1 MTSGARHD
9 GATSMTLEATPI
21 IGDDRRA
28 MRILVVDDSSPHR
41 RLLTALFG
49 RAGHEVV
56 TAPDGVAALEA
67 LARGPI
73 DAVVSD
79 VRMPKMDGFQL
90 CRTIRQDERWRRLP
104 FIFYSSIFI
113 GDPAQNFGRDL
124 GATAYLDAK
133 DIAPAQV
140 ASALE
145 KLVARHVREQYDE
158 TLGQLLSDVEFA
170 RRYHQVVLASLAHGG
185 AEDLRELV
193 AASAKALDD
202 VVARLDAERRTTV
215 EAQRTVQAAELAL
228 LRELGEYLGDRIN
241 NPLAVI
247 LASAQLLEMKE
258 HSHATSEAA
267 QRIGAAVSKI
277 NDVVREIAIRSGE
290 QPRG

>member
-1 MTSGARHD
+1 
-9 GATSMTLEATPI
+9 
-21 IGDDRRA
+21 

-56 TAPDGVAALEA
+56 TAADGMAALEL
-67 LARGPI
+67 LAQQRI

-90 CRTIRQDERWRRLP
+90 CRAIRSDPRWPRLP

-113 GDPAQNFGRDL
+113 GDPAQNFGRDI

-133 DIAPAQV
+133 DIAPDQV
-140 ASALE
+140 ARELE
-145 KLVARHVREQYDE
+145 ALVARHVREEYHE
-158 TLGQLLSDVEFA
+158 TLGRILDDVEFA
-170 RRYHQVVLASLAHGG
+170 RRYHQVVLASLAGG

-193 AASAKALDD
+193 ASSAKALDD
-202 VVARLDAERRTTV
+202 VVARLAAERQASS
-215 EAQRTVQAAELAL
+215 EAQRTVEAAELAL
-228 LRELGEYLGDRIN
+228 LKELGEYLGDRIN

-247 LASAQLLEMKE
+247 LASAQLLEMRE
-258 HSHATSEAA
+258 RTHATAEAA
-267 QRIGAAVSKI
+267 HRIAAAVSKI

-290 QPRG
+290 KPVV

>member
-1 MTSGARHD
+1 
-9 GATSMTLEATPI
+9 
-21 IGDDRRA
+21 
-28 MRILVVDDSSPHR
+28 MRILVVEDSSPHR

-67 LARGPI
+67 LELGPI

-90 CRTIRQDERWRRLP
+90 CRAIRQDTRWRRLP
-104 FIFYSSIFI
+104 FIFYSSIFT
-113 GDPAQNFGRDL
+113 GDPAQDFGRDL

-140 ASALE
+140 AGELE
-145 KLVARHVREQYDE
+145 KLVAAHVREEYDE
-158 TLGQLLSDVEFA
+158 TLGRLLSDVEFA
-170 RRYHQVVLASLAHGG
+170 RRYHQVVLASLGNGG
-185 AEDLRELV
+185 AEDIRELV
-193 AASAKALDD
+193 AESAKALDD
-202 VVARLDAERRTTV
+202 VVVRLDSERRASAET
-215 EAQRTVQAAELAL
+215 QRAVQAAELAL
-228 LRELGEYLGDRIN
+228 LKELGEYLGDRIN

-258 HSHATSEAA
+258 RNTATTEAA
-267 QRIGAAVSKI
+267 ERIGAAVAKI
-277 NDVVREIAIRSGE
+277 NAVVREIAIRSGE
-290 QPRG
+290 APEH

>member
-1 MTSGARHD
+1 
-9 GATSMTLEATPI
+9 
-21 IGDDRRA
+21 

-41 RLLTALFG
+41 RMLTALFG
-49 RAGHEVV
+49 RAGHEVR
-56 TAPDGVAALEA
+56 TAPDGVAALE
-67 LARGPI
+67 LLETEPI

-90 CRTIRQDERWRRLP
+90 CRTIRNDPRWRRLP

-133 DIAPAQV
+133 DIAPSQV
-140 ASALE
+140 ARELE
-145 KLVARHVREQYDE
+145 ALVARHVREEYHE
-158 TLGQLLSDVEFA
+158 TLGRLLSDVEFA
-170 RRYHQVVLASLAHGG
+170 RRYHQVVLASLGNGG
-185 AEDLRELV
+185 PEDLRELV

-202 VVARLDAERRTTV
+202 VIARLDAERRATT
-215 EAQRTVQAAELAL
+215 EAQRTVHAAEVAL
-228 LRELGEYLGDRIN
+228 LKELGEYLGDRIN

-258 HSHATSEAA
+258 RNSATTEAA

-277 NDVVREIAIRSGE
+277 NEVVREIAVRSGE
-290 QPRG
+290 TPIA

>member
-1 MTSGARHD
+1 M
-9 GATSMTLEATPI
+9 
-21 IGDDRRA
+21 GDDVRA
-28 MRILVVDDSSPHR
+28 MRILVVDDSAPHR

-56 TAPDGVAALEA
+56 TVGDGVAALEH
-67 LARGPI
+67 LEGARF

-90 CRTIRQDERWRRLP
+90 CRAIRQDPRWRRLP

-140 ASALE
+140 AEKLE
-145 KLVARHVREQYDE
+145 ALVARHVREEYDE
-158 TLGQLLSDVEFA
+158 TLGKLLSDVEFA
-170 RRYHQVVLASLAHGG
+170 RRYHSVVLTSLADGG

-193 AASAKALDD
+193 TSSAKALDD
-202 VVARLDAERRTTV
+202 VVARLDAERRSTGNA
-215 EAQRTVQAAELAL
+215 ERTVHAAELAL
-228 LRELGEYLGDRIN
+228 LKELGEYLGDRIN

-258 HSHATSEAA
+258 RSTATSEAA
-267 QRIGAAVSKI
+267 ERIAAAVSKI
-277 NDVVREIAIRSGE
+277 NDVVREIALRSGE
-290 QPRG
+290 ELRG

>member
-1 MTSGARHD
+1 
-9 GATSMTLEATPI
+9 
-21 IGDDRRA
+21 

-49 RAGHEVV
+49 RAGHEVQ
-56 TAPDGVAALEA
+56 TAGDGTVALEI
-67 LARGPI
+67 LERESI

-90 CRTIRQDERWRRLP
+90 CRTIRQDPRWRRLP

-113 GDPAQNFGRDL
+113 GDPAHDFGRDL

-133 DIAPAQV
+133 EIAPDQV
-140 ASALE
+140 ARELE
-145 KLVARHVREQYDE
+145 TLVARHVREEYDE
-158 TLGQLLSDVEFA
+158 TLGQLLTDVEFA
-170 RRYHQVVLASLAHGG
+170 RRYHQVVLASLGHGG

-202 VVARLDAERRTTV
+202 VVARLDTERRAAT
-215 EAQRTVQAAELAL
+215 EAQRTVQSAELAL
-228 LRELGEYLGDRIN
+228 LKELGEYLGDRIN

-258 HSHATSEAA
+258 RSTATSEAA
-267 QRIGAAVSKI
+267 ERIGAAVSKI
-277 NDVVREIAIRSGE
+277 NEVVREIAIRSGE
-290 QPRG
+290 SPRP

>member
-1 MTSGARHD
+1 
-9 GATSMTLEATPI
+9 
-21 IGDDRRA
+21 

-49 RAGHEVV
+49 RAGHEVL
-56 TAPDGVAALEA
+56 TATDGVAALE
-67 LARGPI
+67 LLERQTI

-79 VRMPKMDGFQL
+79 VRMPRMDGFQL
-90 CRTIRQDERWRRLP
+90 CRAIRQDPRWRRLP

-113 GDPAQNFGRDL
+113 GDPAQDFGRDL

-133 DIAPAQV
+133 DIAPDQV
-140 ASALE
+140 ARELE
-145 KLVARHVREQYDE
+145 TLVARHVREEYDE
-158 TLGQLLSDVEFA
+158 TLGRLLDDVEFA
-170 RRYHQVVLASLAHGG
+170 RRYHQVVLASLADG
-185 AEDLRELV
+185 AADDLRDLV
-193 AASAKALDD
+193 ATSAKALDD
-202 VVARLDAERRTTV
+202 VVARLDAERRTGA

-228 LRELGEYLGDRIN
+228 LKELGEYLGDRIN

-258 HSHATSEAA
+258 RSDATSEAA

-277 NDVVREIAIRSGE
+277 NEVVREIAARSGE
-290 QPRG
+290 LPRA